1 MKVLMV
7 HNRYQQRGGEDA
19 VVDAEVHLLGS
30 NGIDVQRFD
39 ADNDSIHGLRAKLQ
53 VSASQFGS
61 SSAVKAA
68 FSRVLSDFRPD
79 VVHVHNWFPTVSA
92 TVFRSCLHAH
102 VPVVHTLHNYRLLCV
117 TATLF
122 RDGGVCE
129 DCIGTTFRIPGVVH
143 KCYRQSRIGSAV
155 ATAGMLAHWATGT
168 WDRCVDRFIALSE
181 FSRKKLIQGG
191 LPAQRIVVKPNFID
205 PAPQVGSGDG
215 GYFLYAG
222 RLTEEKGLRTLLECW
237 RSGPDLPRLVI
248 AGTGPLEAE
257 VSQAVAALRNVE
269 WLGSVSA
276 ERVLELMSRA
286 AATICP
292 SLWYEGMPRTVIE
305 SLAVGTPVAA
315 SNIGCY
321 PEMIVDNVSGTLF
334 PTGDASTLRT
344 RLRVLVSKNGLT
356 AMRQAAR
363 RRFEDEYTGEKNFSR
378 LLGIYRSVLLA
389 STAVPS
395 TPVPART

>member
-19 VVDAEVHLLGS
+19 VVDAEVRLLGS

-61 SSAVKAA
+61 PSAVKTA
-68 FSRVLSDFRPD
+68 FSRALSDFRPD

-92 TVFRSCLHAH
+92 TVFRTCQQAH

-129 DCIGTTFRIPGVVH
+129 DCIGTTFRTPGVFH
-143 KCYRQSRIGSAV
+143 KCYRQSRLGSAV
-155 ATAGMLAHWATGT
+155 ATAGMLAHWAAGT
-168 WDRCVDRFIALSE
+168 WHRCVDRFIALSE
-181 FSRKKLIQGG
+181 FSKEKLIQGG
-191 LPAQRIVVKPNFID
+191 LPAQKIVVKPNFID
-205 PAPQVGSGDG
+205 PAPEVGSGDG
-215 GYFLYAG
+215 GYLLYAG

-257 VSQAVAALRNVE
+257 VGQAASSLPNVD
-269 WLGSVSA
+269 WLGSVPGD
-276 ERVLELMSRA
+276 RVLDLMRRA

-305 SLAVGTPVAA
+305 SFAVGTPLIA
-315 SNIGCY
+315 SHIGCY
-321 PEMIVDNVSGTLF
+321 PEMIVDNISGVLF
-334 PTGDASTLRT
+334 PTGDAGELRA
-344 RLRVLVSKNGLT
+344 RLRGLLSKN
-356 AMRQAAR
+356 AFRNMRPAAR
-363 RRFEDEYTGEKNFSR
+363 RRFESEYTGEKNFSR
-378 LLGIYRSVLLA
+378 LLGIYRSVLYA
-389 STAVPS
+389 RTAVHS
-395 TPVPART
+395 TPFPART